1 MNGVGA
7 AHFRQVPNQVRHVDK
22 GKSFAS
28 PWPPPRPWPWEHS
41 APGTINSPAVP
52 VHLILE
58 LPMRRQ
64 VNVFFLRISIQ
75 QSQALPG
82 HLPWPPKADIIRFD
96 AKAEGND
103 VAIGEWRSEATSTPE
118 AAWFAIKI
126 TRKAAPWVWARGEP
140 FRAIASLELLAAVVS
155 CLALIK
161 PGEFKEKAG
170 LIDIPML
177 TDNMG
182 NSDIAR
188 KNLTTKIAEARGLVI
203 SLDWVLRLQDEE
215 ADALTNSDFR
225 LFTASNR
232 VHIDL
237 EAVEFIA
244 LHKLLEVYEDFEK
257 KLKEQKERKRERSM
271 SEEKLAPKK
280 KAKATAEGKQRPQA
294 STAGKNQ
301 LPRKIPEWKQRV
313 PLKEKDPW

>member
-1 MNGVGA
+1 M
-7 AHFRQVPNQVRHVDK
+7 
-22 GKSFAS
+22 
-28 PWPPPRPWPWEHS
+28 
-41 APGTINSPAVP
+41 
-52 VHLILE
+52 
-58 LPMRRQ
+58 
-64 VNVFFLRISIQ
+64 
-75 QSQALPG
+75 
-82 HLPWPPKADIIRFD
+82 
-96 AKAEGND
+96 
-103 VAIGEWRSEATSTPE
+103 
-118 AAWFAIKI
+118 
-126 TRKAAPWVWARGEP
+126 
-140 FRAIASLELLAAVVS
+140 
-155 CLALIK
+155 
-161 PGEFKEKAG
+161 
-170 LIDIPML
+170 
-177 TDNMG
+177 
-182 NSDIAR
+182 
-188 KNLTTKIAEARGLVI
+188 I

-244 LHKLLEVYEDFEK
+244 LHKLLEAYEDFEE

-301 LPRKIPEWKQRV
+301 LPRKIPEWKRRV